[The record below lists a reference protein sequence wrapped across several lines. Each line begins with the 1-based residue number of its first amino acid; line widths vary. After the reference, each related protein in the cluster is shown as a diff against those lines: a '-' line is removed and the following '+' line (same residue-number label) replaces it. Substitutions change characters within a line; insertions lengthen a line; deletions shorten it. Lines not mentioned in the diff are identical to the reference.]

1 MGTIL
6 DNVYTKLGARPVIN
20 AASNTT
26 TWGGSLPSAE
36 VRRAMEEANVG
47 FVEMRELLERS
58 GDFIAETLGVE
69 AAYVTSGC
77 YAALVL
83 STAACMTGNDPD
95 KMAQLPDTTGLKT
108 EVVLQKQ
115 HRYGYDRS
123 YTVAGGKLVEIGD
136 DDGTTLEHLESAI
149 GLNTAAVAYLVKGDV
164 ASGALAL
171 EDVVRVAND
180 SEVPVISDAAAQVY
194 PLDYFRR
201 NAQSADLVCFG
212 GKYFGSPHSTGFV
225 CGKKDM
231 IEAVANHGFIGPR
244 PFGRGMKV
252 DRQEIVG
259 LVAAFDAWLTMD
271 HEERLLGYGQR
282 FEAIQSGVDDLPSV
296 KKTEVFTSNSYW
308 SLGLHVVIDAET
320 LGKTARDVAQEL
332 SDGTPRVR
340 LSASD
345 DDTIVVMVHNLNNGD
360 EQIVAERLRA
370 ALVT

>member
-201 NAQSADLVCFG
+201 NAQSADLVYFG